1 MPRVLKIDSITNRP
15 ICKTAGAGGFSGHNY
30 LCHSKARI
38 GLMGQC
44 KMCDIPALGIN
55 KMVGCGNPV
64 PCGNSTFGT
73 GWDFDLVFGTGS
85 SYAATQSNDGTGNV
99 ENEWASITLNGMT
112 GNYTPFKYKWSTG
125 STSAGVNNLG
135 PGPAG
140 TYSVTVTDKYGK
152 SKTKNMPA
160 IYTRFI
166 TLPEL
171 EAYGGSDIISTTGS
185 WSAGDFQVGSN
196 WQDAQGVGAIV
207 GGIPPYKVGFHVAAG
222 GGTVTDAS
230 RIDLETVN
238 PTSGTPAWWYIVDGY
253 NVTDPAINNTL
264 FTGGAGAP
272 YKPQAGWF
280 PLSWANGSGKAD
292 NWTFMGGG
300 IVGDGLSQQA
310 EVDYFNSLAWFMSLT
325 DSSNPPKRL
334 LIPVTVPHS

>member
-160 IYTRFI
+160 IYTRMITIEDLKAFI
-166 TLPEL
+166 PTGTGNGGTNTDAEIRLQNTTITQGNGLYL
-171 EAYGGSDIISTTGS
+171 EFDFKNQQNISAVIGGK
-185 WSAGDFQVGSN
+185 
-196 WQDAQGVGAIV
+196 
-207 GGIPPYKVGFHVAAG
+207 PPYKIGFHAMPWPHGDNGTQAQHAAADG
-222 GGTVTDAS
+222 VSVNVNDMFPNNAYPNDWYIEYMPNFVGADPYKSKIHQNANNALFYQADPPAGNGDAS
-230 RIDLETVN
+230 
-238 PTSGTPAWWYIVDGY
+238 AWSTKD
-253 NVTDPAINNTL
+253 
-264 FTGGAGAP
+264 
-272 YKPQAGWF
+272 
-280 PLSWANGSGKAD
+280 
-292 NWTFMGGG
+292 
-300 IVGDGLSQQA
+300 
-310 EVDYFNSLAWFMSLT
+310 
-325 DSSNPPKRL
+325 
-334 LIPVTVPHS
+334 